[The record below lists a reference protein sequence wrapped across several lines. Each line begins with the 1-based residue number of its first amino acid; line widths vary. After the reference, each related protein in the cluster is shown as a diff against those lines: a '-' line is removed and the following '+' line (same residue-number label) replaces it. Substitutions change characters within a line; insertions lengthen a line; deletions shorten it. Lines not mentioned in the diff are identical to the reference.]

1 MAVKNPKKKKSILA
15 SKKKPVPRVRRMR
28 RSSKTVQLYLSLFM
42 VIFVGLVANHFWA
55 PTSHQVLGDSTNLSA
70 SSLLANTNFSR
81 TENNEAPLSINADLM
96 KAAQAKANDMV
107 RLNFWSHNTPNG
119 TTPWTFI
126 SNSGYLYQSAGENLA
141 YGFITSQAVMLAWMN
156 SPEHRVNVLNP
167 DYRDVG
173 FGIANSPN
181 YQGKG
186 PETVVVAM
194 YGQPASPV
202 ILATTNKKQ
211 LISSTVGSNIPAK
224 ESISR
229 IQLIFGNYNSWLE
242 LTTIA
247 ITVTL
252 LVVLIV
258 RHSIKWRRIL
268 INGETFIHKHPWLDV
283 GIMTFVMMGY
293 VFSRTTGYIG

>member
-1 MAVKNPKKKKSILA
+1 MAAKKTKKQKSILA
-15 SKKKPVPRVRRMR
+15 SKKKPISRVRRTR
-28 RSSKTVQLYLSLFM
+28 RSSKTVQLYLSLFI
-42 VIFVGLVANHFWA
+42 VIFIGLAANHFWT
-55 PTSHQVLGDSTNLSA
+55 PTSSQVLGDSTNLSP
-70 SSLLANTNFSR
+70 SGLLANTNLSR
-81 TENNEAPLSINADLM
+81 TENNEIPLSINSDLM

-107 RLNFWSHNTPNG
+107 KLNFWSHNTPNG

-141 YGFITSQAVMLAWMN
+141 YGFISSQAVMLAWMN
-156 SPEHRVNVLNP
+156 SPEHRVNILNP
-167 DYRDVG
+167 DYRNVG

-194 YGQPASPV
+194 YGQPASSV
-202 ILATTNKKQ
+202 IVAATNKKQ
-211 LISSTVGSNIPAK
+211 LTSSIVGNNIPVK

-229 IQLIFGNYNSWLE
+229 IQLMFGNYSSWLE

-252 LVVLIV
+252 LAVLIV

-293 VFSRTTGYIG
+293 IFSRTTGYIG